1 MRFIIPS
8 TRHEM
13 YKPHLL
19 KSATKGVAV
28 TRVVLLLL
36 VALSATAYAQ
46 SVVVL
51 NFTAIVDVAKPDFV
65 MDVNGCSV
73 YVYVVRNIE
82 TAKTPS
88 FLTVPET
95 SMPASPMD
103 SEEIL
108 DAFIKALGPR
118 LTAYVTIVEPS
129 GAFTYREVEISVHNS
144 TELRRAIEE
153 ALGAPLARNLDEARS
168 TAIRT
173 HRATA
178 YPEYLAKK
186 MEDAH
191 VYLFFLGS
199 RNGSN
204 FFQVLKL
211 VIEVTQWEKALEVLS
226 RLGEAAGGRT
236 PPALI
241 AITPYWADEEELR
254 RLDNVAM
261 EFYNNVF
268 VMNYG
273 RVGPYIVIFTYPSG
287 TALPDRVTAEKVVRK
302 FIELAGVC
310 KSPMVVEFWREIY
323 WLGPVRDYIS
333 LFVAAAVGV
342 LFVATVMGVAAVAT
356 AAIFILKKRRT
367 N

>member
-1 MRFIIPS
+1 
-8 TRHEM
+8 
-13 YKPHLL
+13 
-19 KSATKGVAV
+19 
-28 TRVVLLLL
+28 
-36 VALSATAYAQ
+36 
-46 SVVVL
+46 
-51 NFTAIVDVAKPDFV
+51 
-65 MDVNGCSV
+65 
-73 YVYVVRNIE
+73 
-82 TAKTPS
+82 
-88 FLTVPET
+88 
-95 SMPASPMD
+95 
-103 SEEIL
+103 
-108 DAFIKALGPR
+108 
-118 LTAYVTIVEPS
+118 
-129 GAFTYREVEISVHNS
+129 
-144 TELRRAIEE
+144 
-153 ALGAPLARNLDEARS
+153 
-168 TAIRT
+168 
-173 HRATA
+173 
-178 YPEYLAKK
+178 

-199 RNGSN
+199 RNGSS

-310 KSPMVVEFWREIY
+310 KAPWWSSSGVKYIGWVRSATTSRCSSPPWSASCSS
-323 WLGPVRDYIS
+323 PP
-333 LFVAAAVGV
+333 
-342 LFVATVMGVAAVAT
+342 
-356 AAIFILKKRRT
+356 
-367 N
+367 